1 MKMNL
6 ECIPCFQRQVVDALR
21 MSQVDDSAKRAILE
35 KAIQALL
42 SLQWNLC
49 PPLMAQTVHSLVRRE
64 LGGIDPY
71 WQVKNESNEKAQVLY
86 ATLQSL
92 VSSSPDPLSTAI
104 RIAIAGN
111 IMDYGPS
118 DSFDFE
124 GTVNE
129 CLTQDI
135 ALGSTDALKSA
146 LSGASSLLYLTDN
159 AGEIVCDKLLLET
172 ILSKYDLNTIVL
184 AVKGGPILNDAT
196 RDDADQAGL
205 LLLPSVSLSYISNG
219 EPGTGYRRES
229 PEFSAYMDSFDV
241 IISKGQ
247 GNYEI
252 LSSHHNIFFL
262 LKAKCALLAAHAGV
276 PKGSLICSKI
286 ST

>member
-1 MKMNL
+1 MNL
-6 ECIPCFQRQVVDALR
+6 ECVPCFQRQVVDALR
-21 MSQVDDSAKRAILE
+21 MSQVDDSAMRAILE

-42 SLQWNLC
+42 SIQWDVC

-71 WQVKNESNEKAQVLY
+71 WQVKKESNTKAQVLY
-86 ATLQSL
+86 TTLQSL
-92 VSSSPDPLSTAI
+92 VSSSPDPLSAAI

-135 ALGSTDALKSA
+135 ALGSTESLKNA
-146 LSGASSLLYLTDN
+146 LSGASSLLYLADN
-159 AGEIVCDKLLLET
+159 AGEIVCDKLLLES
-172 ILSKYDLNTIVL
+172 IGAEYDLTSIVL

-196 RDDADQAGL
+196 REDAEQAGML
-205 LLLPSVSLSYISNG
+205 SLPSVSLAYINNG
-219 EPGTGYRRES
+219 ESGTGYRRES
-229 PEFSAYMDSFDV
+229 PEFREYMNSFDV
-241 IISKGQ
+241 IIAKGQ

-252 LSSHHNIFFL
+252 LSPYPDIFFL
-262 LKAKCALLAAHAGV
+262 LKAKCSLLAAHAGV